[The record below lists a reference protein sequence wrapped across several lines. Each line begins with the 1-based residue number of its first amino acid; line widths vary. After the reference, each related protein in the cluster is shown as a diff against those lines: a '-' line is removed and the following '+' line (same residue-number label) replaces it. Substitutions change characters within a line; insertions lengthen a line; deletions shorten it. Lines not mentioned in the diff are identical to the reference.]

1 MFTNVKFQIVS
12 AILSMMAA
20 PVWSQQSIKC
30 DARLQKVIFE
40 EDFGKFDRE
49 TARAQSAQCPYNYRS
64 ECTPIKYGGTY
75 AVVAT
80 PKWGGCGEQEDWHN
94 SCDCGGTFWYKDIY
108 DHTQG
113 GWQSGQLGGMLQV
126 NCRGVDGDRDVVYE
140 RQVTVCKQTYLNFSA
155 WVNSANSRY
164 KPDGTSDPMQAKFV
178 LRKGGPDGEKI
189 DEYRVDDI
197 PIYGTWTEISAMFN
211 TADYETVTIQLVNLK
226 PWGQWGND
234 ILLDD
239 IKITACAPEANLQIE
254 DPASGAVIPKTE
266 VDLLCPFEDDTHYSS
281 VRLRGVVNTEAFTNP
296 YFYWQIYDE
305 SLAAWEIDPLAEG
318 FGLDTYTVDAAH
330 TGRYRVIVGNNA
342 ETARHAAQHDD
353 MGPCGLYSITN
364 DVTIGCKDIMMSSV
378 GRSSICKGEQAEYTI
393 DLNNPLDVTF
403 NNVEVTI
410 SFSDE
415 GDFSIEN
422 ITSESAITHTI
433 TGRTAKVMF
442 RELPA
447 SGSVKFQ
454 CGVLAHSYSNTQKN
468 VMRAYVSRVGDA
480 VAASYSKAP
489 ERSRSEG
496 QTSVNGA
503 TVYDVVTEG
512 GAVGYCADAEG
523 VKIKLSGSEIGV
535 VYTLMSGETR
545 IERVAGTGAAIAFAT
560 VVRKGSYKVYAE
572 IGMCLVEMNGELN
585 IVEYQVPD
593 MRVEVGNN
601 TKCADFDGA
610 YTITAFGGES
620 PYTYSID
627 DGANYTN
634 DASAAGFQTLEI
646 NAKVKDAKGCVSL
659 TKRAVISDV
668 HVSPKTYNLYS
679 LKGETEY
686 CVNSDG
692 VELLL
697 SGSDTG
703 VSYSLKNKDTGAL
716 ISEKNGKGGVI
727 SFGKV
732 KAGKYYA
739 EAYSGETKCV
749 TVMKGEIEIKENS
762 LPYATME
769 LTGSQHFCTGN
780 TSELTFNVNGGTMP
794 YDIQYLEGTTE
805 QSLLD
810 VPASQLPMRVEIR
823 PTATLTYKLVSVT
836 DSKGCSSNPSPAIE
850 TEVQVDG
857 KPTGSAGGS
866 FTQCNNAEFT
876 LAGSLGWGTG
886 TWSSEDPNVT
896 FLDVH
901 NPKTKVR
908 IGDNSR
914 FATVPLK
921 WTISNG
927 VCPDNV
933 SSTTVTNNDCTDLSV
948 KVNTDHDVCSGG
960 DVKYAISV
968 YNGNANE
975 ATGVVL
981 RYVAG
986 DGEEQIVNIGVL
998 PSKQTANFDGVIHT
1012 SATMS
1017 NKNVSA
1023 SVRKDGGDWVDAM
1036 DSFDVHPLPMRQNL
1050 VSTAREY
1057 CQGGSVRIGLE
1068 SSESNAHYILF
1079 KDGASVEL
1087 LAGTGG
1093 KVWFS
1098 KEYGKGVY
1106 TLQAYYPATMCNI
1119 VMETPLTIVE
1129 NPLPQLTVV
1138 TNNNTM
1144 CEEYN
1149 GSYMIMPEQGLS
1161 PYSYSVNG
1169 GADYTALQ
1177 GMDHIKGDML
1187 IAARV
1192 KDSNGCE
1199 SDIKYDAIYN
1209 MAVTPVVYK
1218 LMSDS
1223 LEYCNYGATSG
1234 VVLKLSGSQ
1243 IGFSYDLYKG
1253 DVVVETKVGTGEELN
1268 FGAQRE
1274 GSYHVVA
1281 FNGVTKCVE
1290 TMEGTVVIKQNELP
1304 EFTVDKADNTR
1315 CVPRYDGYVN
1325 IVVKSGSGTA
1335 PYSFSIN
1342 DGVSYSGRALY
1353 DNQEEFDAVIRV
1365 KDSKGCVA
1373 GPVAAKVS
1381 NKSVPLTKFD
1391 LVSDGGKKQYCAN
1404 ADGVELIL
1412 TGSEQGTEY
1421 TLYKNGAATVP
1432 VQSGTGGALNFGI
1445 QKAGTYTVKALN
1457 PVTGCEAVMN
1467 HDVELIEH
1475 VAPSAEISGAVTIC
1489 KGSPTDL
1496 TFNVQGADGAF
1507 QVYYSDGVSEKSTS
1521 SESVTVTPA
1530 QTTLY
1535 SVTKVINNWGC
1546 VTEYEE
1552 PYQPAQLA
1560 KVTVDNHPYSDAG
1573 PDQVKYNESTFTMDA
1588 SVPAPGEVG
1597 EWRIISVTPAGVTP
1611 VIADVNNPK
1620 TVITG
1625 VVTGSNVNLEWVVSS
1640 ALGVCSESWSNV
1652 AISNTDGTNMG
1663 LHASLSKPLICV
1675 DDTEEYTLELTNLSD
1690 SRKAKNVEVVIGASD
1705 SEVSDV
1711 TVSVGSYASGVWTI
1725 GDIDAHTSVK
1735 LKAVVSPTDKLT
1747 QRTMSVQAHVS
1758 NVNGLSYP
1766 TYDSAPKAL
1775 KEEVS
1780 AESYPALID
1789 FELVASSYEVTATQE
1804 EVTITAIPT
1813 EGSLVLDYTWTKNGT
1828 LLDTHDAVI
1837 SDILFTDSKYEV
1849 TATGKCKS
1857 ITKNVIIKALWPT
1870 AIVPD
1875 GPGRNGEFA
1884 RGCKIT
1890 VFNRFNEKVF
1900 EGNDGWDGTLNCALA
1915 KKGAK
1920 ADPGV
1925 YYYYMAFPD
1934 GTSHKGVIEVVKF

>member
-1 MFTNVKFQIVS
+1 MLALVT
-12 AILSMMAA
+12 A
-20 PVWSQQSIKC
+20 PVWSQQNIKC
-30 DARLQKVIFE
+30 DSRLQKVIFE
-40 EDFGKFDRE
+40 EDFGKFNRE
-49 TARAQSAQCPYNYRS
+49 TARAQSAQCPYTYRS

-197 PIYGTWTEISAMFN
+197 PIYGTWKEISAMFN

-305 SLAAWEIDPLAEG
+305 SLATWKIDPLAEG
-318 FGLDTYTVDAAH
+318 FGLNTYTVDAAH

-364 DVTIGCKDIMMSSV
+364 DVTIGCKDIVMRTMGPAAMCAGS
-378 GRSSICKGEQAEYTI
+378 QAEYYVN
-393 DLNNPLDVTF
+393 LNNPIDVPF
-403 NNVEVTI
+403 DNVEVSI
-410 SFSDE
+410 SFSEE
-415 GDFSIEN
+415 GGFSIEG
-422 ITSESAITHTI
+422 ITSESSIIIPAI
-433 TGRTAKVMF
+433 TGRTAKVMIG
-442 RELPA
+442 ELPA
-447 SGSVKFQ
+447 SGVATFKCIVK
-454 CGVLAHSYSNTQKN
+454 AHSYSNTKKN
-468 VMRAYVSRVGDA
+468 VMRAYVSRVGEV
-480 VAASYSKAP
+480 VAASYEKAP
-489 ERSRSEG
+489 DASKGEG
-496 QTSVNGA
+496 LTSVNGA
-503 TVYDVVTEG
+503 TPFDVVTEDG
-512 GAVGYCADAEG
+512 TTGYCADAEG
-523 VKIKLSGSEIGV
+523 VKIKLSGSEQNIA
-535 VYTLMSGETR
+535 YTLVSGDTR
-545 IERVAGTGAAIAFAT
+545 IERVIGTGAEITFAT
-560 VVRKGSYKVYAE
+560 VVRQGVYKVYAE
-572 IGMCLVEMNGELN
+572 SGSCLVEMNGEAN
-585 IVEYQVPD
+585 IVENQIPD
-593 MRVEVGNN
+593 LRIDVINN
-601 TKCADFDGA
+601 TKCAEFDGS
-610 YTITAFGGES
+610 YTITALGGKS

-627 DGANYTN
+627 NGVNYTTN
-634 DASAAGFQTLEI
+634 ASATGIQSLEI
-646 NAKVKDAKGCVSL
+646 NAKVKDANGCESL
-659 TKRAVISDV
+659 TKRTVISDV
-668 HVSPKTYNLYS
+668 HVNPKAYNLYS

-686 CVNSDG
+686 CVNTDG

-716 ISEKNGKGGVI
+716 IIEKSGTGGVI

-732 KAGKYYA
+732 KAGTYYA
-739 EAYSGETKCV
+739 EAYSSETKCV
-749 TVMKGEIEIKENS
+749 TIMKGEIEIKENS

-780 TSELTFNVNGGTMP
+780 TSELAFNVNGGVSP
-794 YDIQYLEGTTE
+794 YDIRYLEGTTE

-810 VPASQLPMRVEIR
+810 VAGSQLPMRVEIR

-850 TEVQVDG
+850 IKVQVDG

-896 FLDVH
+896 FVDKH
-901 NPKTKVR
+901 NPKTGVR
-908 IGDNSR
+908 IGENNR
-914 FATVPLK
+914 FATVPLT

-948 KVNTDHDVCSGG
+948 KVNTDHDVCAGS
-960 DVKYAISV
+960 DVQYVISV
-968 YNGNANE
+968 YNGNAND

-981 RYVAG
+981 RYIAG
-986 DGEEQIVNIGVL
+986 DGTEQIENIGVL
-998 PSKQTANFDGVIHT
+998 PAKQTAKYEGVIHT
-1012 SATMS
+1012 TATMQ
-1017 NKNVSA
+1017 NKHVQA
-1023 SVRKDGGDWVDAM
+1023 FVKKDGGEWIDAM
-1036 DSFDVHPLPMRQNL
+1036 DSFGVHPLPKQQRL
-1050 VSTAREY
+1050 ISTAGAY

-1068 SSESNAHYILF
+1068 STESNAHYILF
-1079 KDGASVEL
+1079 KDGASVEY

-1093 KVWFS
+1093 KVWFT
-1098 KEYGKGVY
+1098 KEYGKGEY
-1106 TLQAYYPATMCNI
+1106 TAQAYYPATMCNI
-1119 VMETPLTIVE
+1119 FMDNSLTIVE
-1129 NPLPQLTVV
+1129 NSLPQLKIV

-1144 CEEYN
+1144 CEGYN
-1149 GSYMIMPEQGLS
+1149 GSYRIMPEHGLS
-1161 PYSYSVNG
+1161 PYSYSIDG
-1169 GADYTALQ
+1169 GVDYSAPQ
-1177 GMDHIKGDML
+1177 GMDHIKGAMI

-1192 KDSNGCE
+1192 KDANGCE
-1199 SDIKYDAIYN
+1199 SEIKEDVIYN
-1209 MAVTPVVYK
+1209 MAITPVVYK
-1218 LMSDS
+1218 LLSDS
-1223 LEYCNYGATSG
+1223 TEYCNYSATSG
-1234 VVLKLSGSQ
+1234 VQLKLSGSQ
-1243 IGFSYDLYKG
+1243 PGFTYDLYKG
-1253 DVVVETKVGTGEELN
+1253 DIVVASEVGTGSEIN
-1268 FGAQRE
+1268 FGVQRE
-1274 GSYHVVA
+1274 GTYHVVA
-1281 FNGVTKCVE
+1281 FNGATQCVE
-1290 TMEGTVVIKQNELP
+1290 TMEGTIVLKQNELP

-1315 CVPRYDGYVN
+1315 CVPRYDGYVS

-1342 DGVSYSGRALY
+1342 DGVSYSGRAIY
-1353 DNQEEFDAVIRV
+1353 DNQDEFDAVIRV

-1404 ADGVELIL
+1404 ADGVELML

-1432 VQSGTGGALNFGI
+1432 VQSGTGAAINFGI

-1457 PVTGCEAVMN
+1457 PLTGCDAVMN

-1475 VAPSAEISGAVTIC
+1475 VVPSAGISGTTTIC
-1489 KGSPTDL
+1489 KGSSADL
-1496 TFNVQGADGAF
+1496 TFSVQGADGAY
-1507 QVYYSDGVSEKSTS
+1507 QVYYSDGASEMSTS
-1521 SESVTVTPA
+1521 SASVTVTPA
-1530 QTTLY
+1530 QTTTY

-1546 VTEYEE
+1546 VTEYEA
-1552 PYQPAQLA
+1552 PYQPAQQA
-1560 KVTVDNHPYSDAG
+1560 KITVDNHPYSDAG
-1573 PDQVKYNESTFTMDA
+1573 PDQIKYNESTFTMDA

-1597 EWRIISVTPAGVTP
+1597 EWHIISVTPAGVNP

-1620 TVITG
+1620 TVVTG
-1625 VVTGSNVNLEWVVSS
+1625 VTVGSNVILEWVVSS
-1640 ALGVCSESWSNV
+1640 ALGVCDKSWSQV
-1652 AISNTDGTNMG
+1652 AISNTDGTNMSI
-1663 LHASLSKPLICV
+1663 HASLSKPELCV
-1675 DDTEEYTLELTNLSD
+1675 DGTVEYTLELTNISD
-1690 SRKAKNVEVVIGASD
+1690 GRKAKNVEVTIGEFN

-1711 TVSVGSYASGVWTI
+1711 TVSVGRYTSGIWTI
-1725 GDIDAHTSVK
+1725 GDINAHATVK
-1735 LKAVVSPTDKLT
+1735 LKAVVTPTDKLV
-1747 QRTMSVQAHVS
+1747 QRTITIQSHVS

-1775 KEEVS
+1775 KDEVF

-1789 FELVASSYEVTATQE
+1789 LELVASAYEVTASQE
-1804 EVTITAIPT
+1804 EVILTAIPA
-1813 EGSLVLDYTWTKNGT
+1813 EGSLVLDYTWAKNGV
-1828 LLDTHDAVI
+1828 LIDNHDAQI
-1837 SDILFTDSKYEV
+1837 SDILFTNSKYEV
-1849 TATGKCKS
+1849 TATGKCRS
-1857 ITKNVIIKALWPT
+1857 ITKDVTIKALWPT

-1884 RGCKIT
+1884 RGCNIT

>member
-1 MFTNVKFQIVS
+1 MLS
-12 AILSMMAA
+12 AMLALVTV
-20 PVWSQQSIKC
+20 PVWSQQNVKC

-49 TARAQSAQCPYNYRS
+49 TARAQSAQCPYTYRP
-64 ECTPIKYGGTY
+64 ECTPIKFGGTY

-364 DVTIGCKDIMMSSV
+364 DVTIGCKDIVMSTMGPAAMCAGS
-378 GRSSICKGEQAEYTI
+378 QAEYYVN
-393 DLNNPLDVTF
+393 LNNPIDVPF

-410 SFSDE
+410 SFSEE
-415 GDFSIEN
+415 GDFSIEG
-422 ITSESAITHTI
+422 ITSESSIIPTI
-433 TGRTAKVMF
+433 TGRTAKVMIGV
-442 RELPA
+442 LPA
-447 SGSVKFQ
+447 SGVVTLK
-454 CGVLAHSYSNTQKN
+454 CTVTAHSYSNTKKN
-468 VMRAYVSRVGDA
+468 VMRAYVSRVGEV
-480 VAASYSKAP
+480 VAASYDKAP
-489 ERSRSEG
+489 DASKGEG
-496 QTSVNGA
+496 LTSVNGA
-503 TVYDVVTEG
+503 TAFDVVTEG
-512 GAVGYCADAEG
+512 GVTGYCADAEG
-523 VKIKLSGSEIGV
+523 VKIKLSDSEQDIA
-535 VYTLMSGETR
+535 YTLVSGDTR
-545 IERVAGTGAAIAFAT
+545 IERVTGTGAEITFAT
-560 VVRKGSYKVYAE
+560 VVRKGAYKVYAE
-572 IGMCLVEMNGELN
+572 IGSCSVEMNGEAD
-585 IVEYQVPD
+585 IVENQIPD
-593 MRVEVGNN
+593 LRIDVINN
-601 TKCADFDGA
+601 TKCAEFDGS
-610 YTITAFGGES
+610 YTITASGGKS

-627 DGANYTN
+627 NGANYTTN
-634 DASAAGFQTLEI
+634 ASATGIQSLEI
-646 NAKVKDAKGCVSL
+646 NAKVKDANGCESL
-659 TKRAVISDV
+659 TKRTVISDV
-668 HVSPKTYNLYS
+668 HVNPKAYNLYS

-686 CVNSDG
+686 CVNTDG

-703 VSYSLKNKDTGAL
+703 ILYSLKNKDTGTL
-716 ISEKNGKGGVI
+716 VKEKNGTGEVI

-732 KAGKYYA
+732 KAGTYYA
-739 EAYSGETKCV
+739 EAYSSETKC
-749 TVMKGEIEIKENS
+749 TSVMKGEIEIKENS
-762 LPYATME
+762 LPNATMR
-769 LTGSQHFCTGN
+769 LTGPQHFCTGN
-780 TSELTFNVNGGTMP
+780 TSELTFNVNGGASP

-810 VPASQLPMRVEIR
+810 VASSQLPMRVEIR

-836 DSKGCSSNPSPAIE
+836 DSKGCTSEPVPAIE
-850 TEVQVDG
+850 IEVQVDG

-876 LAGSLGWGTG
+876 LAGSLGWGSG

-896 FLDVH
+896 FIDKH

-914 FATVPLK
+914 FATVPLT

-933 SSTTVTNNDCTDLSV
+933 STTTVTNNDCTDLSV
-948 KVNTDHDVCSGG
+948 KVNTNHDVCAGG
-960 DVKYAISV
+960 DVQYVISV
-968 YNGNANE
+968 YNGNAND

-986 DGEEQIVNIGVL
+986 DGTEQIVNIGVL
-998 PSKQTANFDGVIHT
+998 PSKQTASYDGVVHT
-1012 SATMS
+1012 TATMR
-1017 NKNVSA
+1017 NKNVQA
-1023 SVRKDGGDWVDAM
+1023 SVKKDGGEWIDAM
-1036 DSFDVHPLPMRQNL
+1036 DSFDVHPLPQQQRL
-1050 VSTAREY
+1050 ISSAGAY

-1068 SSESNAHYILF
+1068 STESNAHYILF
-1079 KDGASVEL
+1079 KDGASVEY

-1093 KVWFS
+1093 KVWFT
-1098 KEYGKGVY
+1098 KEYGKGEY
-1106 TLQAYYPATMCNI
+1106 TAQAFYPATMCNI
-1119 VMETPLTIVE
+1119 FMENPLTIVE
-1129 NPLPQLTVV
+1129 NPLPQLKLET
-1138 TNNNTM
+1138 TNNTK

-1149 GSYMIMPEQGLS
+1149 GSYRIMPDHGLS
-1161 PYSYSVNG
+1161 PYTYSIDG
-1169 GADYTALQ
+1169 GADYSASQ
-1177 GMDHIKGDML
+1177 GMDHIKGDMT
-1187 IAARV
+1187 ISARV
-1192 KDSNGCE
+1192 KDANGCE
-1199 SDIKYDAIYN
+1199 SDIKEDIIYN
-1209 MAVTPVVYK
+1209 MAITPVVYK
-1218 LMSDS
+1218 LLSDS
-1223 LEYCNYGATSG
+1223 TEYCNYSATSG
-1234 VVLKLSGSQ
+1234 VHLKLSGSQ
-1243 IGFSYDLYKG
+1243 TGFTYDLYK
-1253 DVVVETKVGTGEELN
+1253 DNIVVASKVGTGSEIN
-1268 FGAQRE
+1268 FGVQRE

-1281 FNGVTKCVE
+1281 FNSATQCVE
-1290 TMEGTVVIKQNELP
+1290 TMEGTIVIKQNELP
-1304 EFTVDKADNTR
+1304 EFMVDKSDNTR
-1315 CVPRYDGYVN
+1315 CVPRYNGYIN
-1325 IVVKSGSGTA
+1325 IMVRVGTGTA

-1353 DNQEEFDAVIRV
+1353 DNQEELYAVVRV

-1381 NKSVPLTKFD
+1381 NNSVPLTKFD
-1391 LVSDGGKKQYCAN
+1391 LVSDGGKSQYCAN
-1404 ADGVELIL
+1404 TEGVELKL
-1412 TGSEQGTEY
+1412 SGSELGTDY
-1421 TLYKNGAATVP
+1421 TLYKDGTATVP
-1432 VQSGTGGALNFGI
+1432 AHGGTGAAINFGS
-1445 QKAGTYTVKALN
+1445 QKAGTYMVRAVN

-1467 HDVELIEH
+1467 HDVQLIEH
-1475 VAPSAEISGAVTIC
+1475 VVPSVEISGSATIC
-1489 KGSPTDL
+1489 KGSSAEL
-1496 TFNVQGADGAF
+1496 TFSVQGTDGAY
-1507 QVYYSDGVSEKSTS
+1507 QVFYSDGVSEMNTS
-1521 SESVTVTPA
+1521 SASVTLTPS

-1535 SVTKVINNWGC
+1535 SVTRVINNWGC
-1546 VTEYEE
+1546 VKEYEA
-1552 PYQPAQLA
+1552 PYQPAQQA
-1560 KVTVDNHPYSDAG
+1560 RITVDNHPYSDAG
-1573 PDQVKYNESTFTMDA
+1573 PDQIKYNESTFTMDA

-1597 EWRIISVTPAGVTP
+1597 EWHIVNVTPAGVTP

-1620 TVITG
+1620 TV
-1625 VVTGSNVNLEWVVSS
+1625 VTNVTVGSNVILEWVVSS
-1640 ALGVCSESWSNV
+1640 ALGVCDKSWSQV

-1663 LHASLSKPLICV
+1663 LHASLSKPEVCV
-1675 DDTEEYTLELTNLSD
+1675 DGTVEYTLELTNLSD
-1690 SRKAKNVEVVIGASD
+1690 SHKAKNVEVTIGEFN

-1711 TVSVGSYASGVWTI
+1711 TVSVGSYASGAWTI
-1725 GDIDAHTSVK
+1725 GDMNSHTVVK
-1735 LKAVVSPTDKLT
+1735 FKAIVTPTDKVA
-1747 QRTMSVQAHVS
+1747 QRTITLQAHVS

-1766 TYDSAPKAL
+1766 TYDSAPRAL
-1775 KEEVS
+1775 KDEVS

-1789 FELVASSYEVTATQE
+1789 LELVASAYEVTASQE
-1804 EVTITAIPT
+1804 EVILTAIPA
-1813 EGSLVLDYTWTKNGT
+1813 EGSLVLDYTWAKNGV
-1828 LLDTHDAVI
+1828 LIDTHDAQI
-1837 SDILFTDSKYEV
+1837 SDILFTNSKYEV

-1857 ITKNVIIKALWPT
+1857 ITKDVTIKALWPT

-1884 RGCKIT
+1884 RGCNIT

-1915 KKGAK
+1915 KKGVK